1 MWSNVAQLRGAM
13 YADDFRDCMLSFLFP
28 RLLSDNY
35 EQAERKELG
44 ADCLTSDLVDAT
56 RKDPGDRS
64 QRDG

>member
-1 MWSNVAQLRGAM
+1 M

-64 QRDG
+64 QLDG